1 MSLICE
7 LNEIFPQIKPMTL
20 NTMLYDHE
28 HEEMTMYIND
38 FRDDDDPLKQQVEP
52 ISTPEEVQNPSYI
65 RWQMFDEILERLYTI
80 ECEGYFDKN
89 GNPLEDEE
97 SIKHLISGEPPWNI
111 DDDVLE
117 RSDENGN
124 FLCYEDYY
132 DYLSRDH
139 NRHDLNK
146 ITKKIRPKK
155 FICEAPIGSSKST
168 AIRKL
173 ISSYKTEKFM
183 VIVPTVNIAEEFY
196 TNWMISPFGCV
207 LIIMRLKSF
216 TKLYTMK
223 WIQLLLHCF

>member
-1 MSLICE
+1 
-7 LNEIFPQIKPMTL
+7 
-20 NTMLYDHE
+20 
-28 HEEMTMYIND
+28 
-38 FRDDDDPLKQQVEP
+38 
-52 ISTPEEVQNPSYI
+52 
-65 RWQMFDEILERLYTI
+65 MFDEIPEWLYTI

-97 SIKHLISGEPPWNI
+97 SIKHLISGEPPVNI

-132 DYLSRDH
+132 EYLSRDH

-155 FICEAPIGSSKST
+155 FICEAPIDSGKST

-196 TNWMISPFGCV
+196 TKLNDKSIRLCV
-207 LIIMRLKSF
+207 NNNAFKEFHKAIHNEMNTII
-216 TKLYTMK
+216 TT
-223 WIQLLLHCF
+223 LLLNV